1 MNKTKAARKKL
12 PPQTHQTNKLLQSKG
27 DKVFDVFILTLTI
40 LLIVI
45 TLYPLIYVFSMAI
58 SNPIAVARKEIW
70 LWPVGFSFEAFKTVL
85 NDSNMYIYYGNT
97 FWYTI
102 VGILT
107 GIATTALAA
116 YPLSRK
122 NFGPR
127 RIFLFII
134 MFTMFFGGGMIPTY
148 LVVAR
153 FLHMYNSRWALILPG
168 LTSAWYISVARNFFA
183 TLPEE
188 MLESARVDGA
198 SEYRV
203 FLQFVIPLSAPIL
216 AVLALYY
223 GIGQWNGYFNALL
236 YLGEK
241 NLQPLALY
249 VRRVVIQNSLEVDN
263 ALSDLSYE
271 QVMSVLQIKYAVIV
285 VAVLPI
291 LLLYPM
297 LSKYLQKGML
307 VGSLKG

>member
-1 MNKTKAARKKL
+1 MNKTKAARKKI
-12 PPQTHQTNKLLQSKG
+12 PPQTHQTNALLQSRG
-27 DKVFDVFILTLTI
+27 DKVFDVFILILTI
-40 LLIVI
+40 LIIVI

-153 FLHMYNSRWALILPG
+153 FLHLYNSRWALILPG

-188 MLESARVDGA
+188 MLESARVGGA

-216 AVLALYY
+216 AVLALYF
-223 GIGQWNGYFNALL
+223 GIGQWNGYFSALL

-291 LLLYPM
+291 LLLYPL

>member
-1 MNKTKAARKKL
+1 
-12 PPQTHQTNKLLQSKG
+12 
-27 DKVFDVFILTLTI
+27 
-40 LLIVI
+40 
-45 TLYPLIYVFSMAI
+45 MAI
-58 SNPIAVARKEIW
+58 SNPISVARKEIW
-70 LWPVGFSFEAFKTVL
+70 LWPVGFGFEAFKTVL
-85 NDSNMYIYYGNT
+85 NDSNLYIYYGNT

-102 VGILT
+102 VGIIT

-168 LTSAWYISVARNFFA
+168 LTSAWYISVTRNFFA

-291 LLLYPM
+291 LLLYPL

-307 VGSLKG
+307 VGSLTVSYTHLREVRMRRERVRCEP

>member
-291 LLLYPM
+291 LLLYPL